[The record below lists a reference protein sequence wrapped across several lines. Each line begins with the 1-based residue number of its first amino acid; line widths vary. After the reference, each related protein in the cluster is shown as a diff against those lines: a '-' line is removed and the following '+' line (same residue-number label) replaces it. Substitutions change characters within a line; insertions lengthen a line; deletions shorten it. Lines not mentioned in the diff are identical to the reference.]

1 MRKYITSLSA
11 LTFLVFC
18 LAGASTAFADCDQ
31 MNSDEWNELSA
42 QMATSYDAGNLD
54 EALGYGKRLTLIC
67 NRSPIVN
74 FTMSEI
80 YRKMNNETESYN
92 YVKRATEYILDYP
105 VPQALTERIWL
116 RRAELELPYKKQ
128 LEDLQNQ
135 LATGTGEI
143 GSKQQQLQNHLYT
156 TEMKLERAKQR
167 RLEMLNS
174 QLDLLNTTKW
184 IGAGTAFGGLAIAAV
199 GAGLIGANYGDARD
213 AYNDV
218 KKSNG
223 KLKDF
228 DKKDK
233 LVHGGMIFL
242 AGGLG
247 LGIAGTAVALYSFI
261 KENHIRDTNK
271 DVFEDTAEEVIA
283 PPTARV
289 EFNFDVSPNSVAFG
303 MTF

>member
-1 MRKYITSLSA
+1 MKKYITSLTALSFSA
-11 LTFLVFC
+11 LC
-18 LAGASTAFADCDQ
+18 LAGASNAFADCDL
-31 MNSDEWNELSA
+31 MNSPEWDELSS
-42 QMATSYDAGNLD
+42 QMATAYDIGNY
-54 EALGYGKRLTLIC
+54 ESALGYGKRLTLIC

-80 YRKMNNETESYN
+80 YRKMNNENESYN
-92 YVKRATEYILDYP
+92 YVKRATEYLLDYP
-105 VPQALTERIWL
+105 VPQALTERIWM

-143 GSKQQQLQNHLYT
+143 GSKQQQLQNNLYT

-174 QLDLLNTTKW
+174 QLKLLNTTKW
-184 IGAGTAFGGLAIAAV
+184 IGAGTAIGGLVIAGA

-218 KKSNG
+218 KNSAK
-223 KLKDF
+223 KIKPF

-233 LVHGGMIFL
+233 MVHAGLILL
-242 AGGLG
+242 AGGVG
-247 LGIAGTAVALYSFI
+247 MGIAGTAVALYSFV

-283 PPTARV
+283 PPTASV

>member
-1 MRKYITSLSA
+1 MKKYITT
-11 LTFLVFC
+11 LTAFSFSTLC
-18 LAGASTAFADCDQ
+18 LFGASTAFADCDQ
-31 MNSDEWNELSA
+31 MNSDEWNELST

-92 YVKRATEYILDYP
+92 YVKRATEYMQDFP
-105 VPQALTERIWL
+105 VPQALTERIWM

-174 QLDLLNTTKW
+174 QLNILNTTKW
-184 IGAGTAFGGLAIAAV
+184 IGAGTAIGGLVIAGV
-199 GAGLIGANYGDARD
+199 GAGLLGYAYPEARNKYDDAKN
-213 AYNDV
+213 AE
-218 KKSNG
+218 G
-223 KLKDF
+223 TLKDF